1 MKIGNRNASEGEVK
15 YGTIICAKED
25 AIGVVTLNRPES
37 LNALSTQLK
46 EELSVAFDEMAQDAE
61 VKGVLVTGAGNA
73 FCAGADI
80 KERSKMQVTSPE
92 FYFSQKKTTA
102 LFEKIAEF
110 PKPVVAAVNGAA
122 VGGGCELCLACDL
135 RVASEKAKF
144 GLPEVKI
151 GVIPAGGGTQRLPR
165 LIGVARAKELL
176 LTGDLIDAQ
185 EAYRLGLVNR
195 VVPADR
201 LMEDARGLVGR
212 IANNPPLSVRFIK
225 RAVNVGMQL
234 DIHSAVDYETQ
245 CAAVLIETEDRIEG
259 FKAFVEKRKPRFRGR

>member
-1 MKIGNRNASEGEVK
+1 MSHE
-15 YGTIICAKED
+15 TIIYAKED
-25 AIGVVTLNRPES
+25 GIGKVTLNRPES
-37 LNALSTQLK
+37 LNALSMRLK
-46 EELSVAFDEMAQDAE
+46 QELSMVFDEMAQDSE

-80 KERSKMQVTSPE
+80 KERSGMEMTSPE
-92 FYFSQKKTTA
+92 FYFSQKKTTD

-135 RVASEKAKF
+135 RIASEKAKF
-144 GLPEVKI
+144 GLPEVRI
-151 GVIPAGGGTQRLPR
+151 GVMPAGGGTQRLPR

-176 LTGDLIDAQ
+176 LTGDIIDAQ

-195 VVPADR
+195 VVLPDK
-201 LMEDARGLVGR
+201 LMEEARGLVGR

-225 RAVNVGMQL
+225 RAVNAGMQL
-234 DIHSAVDYETQ
+234 DLHSGVDYETQ

-259 FKAFVEKRKPRFRGR
+259 FKAFVEKRKPQFRGR